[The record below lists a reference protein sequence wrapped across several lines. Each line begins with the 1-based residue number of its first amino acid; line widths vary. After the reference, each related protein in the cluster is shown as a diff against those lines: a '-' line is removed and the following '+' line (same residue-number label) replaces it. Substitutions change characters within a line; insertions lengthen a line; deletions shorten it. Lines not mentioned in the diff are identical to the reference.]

1 MQKEIFLCICND
13 WKNEVENAL
22 KVFHYEVFR
31 AKRKRFRHK
40 KAVDKAESE
49 CEKYKGIQ
57 DKIIF

>member
-1 MQKEIFLCICND
+1 MKCQSKKKKIS
-13 WKNEVENAL
+13 
-22 KVFHYEVFR
+22 
-31 AKRKRFRHK
+31 HK